1 MQSTTHC
8 LTLSKTQ
15 CVPINYKIIYLIMR
29 ESLMSGSW
37 EQEMK
42 IKLVTGLDCFILMNE
57 FLEEKK
63 PRIKQQQNEKSKSRV
78 KNH

>member
-1 MQSTTHC
+1 
-8 LTLSKTQ
+8 
-15 CVPINYKIIYLIMR
+15 
-29 ESLMSGSW
+29 MSGRW

-63 PRIKQQQNEKSKSRV
+63 NRMKQQQNEKSKSRV